1 MRRPDASMSLLTDLQ
16 ADALEPE
23 YRAGSSAKPSRVR
36 LATAI
41 GLVAVLI
48 TVALLQTTRGAG
60 TAAAQRQELLDRV
73 AAAEARQREVADQVT
88 ALDEEIGRLGQQA
101 LGDPDQRARLTELEQ
116 LTGAVAVEGPGI
128 VVEVSDAPGADGTSG
143 LVLDGD
149 LTRLVNGLWT
159 AGAEAISINGRRLT
173 VLTPIRSAGAAIT
186 VDYVSLSP
194 PYRLDVI
201 GDPNRLQ
208 ARFNE
213 TAAAS
218 WWHFL
223 TQNYGVTMSIS
234 QADGD
239 LSLPADSGMTLR
251 HAAAG

>member
-16 ADALEPE
+16 EGALEPE
-23 YRAGSSAKPSRVR
+23 YRAGTGAAPSRLRFAVSI
-36 LATAI
+36 A
-41 GLVAVLI
+41 LVAVLV

-73 AAAEARQREVADQVT
+73 AVAEARQREVADQVA

-101 LGDPDQRARLTELEQ
+101 LGDPDQRARLAELEQ

-149 LTRLVNGLWT
+149 LTRLVNGLWI

-251 HAAAG
+251 HSAAG

>member
-1 MRRPDASMSLLTDLQ
+1 MSLLTDLQ
-16 ADALEPE
+16 EGALEPE
-23 YRAGSSAKPSRVR
+23 YRTVGPTRPSRIR
-36 LATAI
+36 I
-41 GLVAVLI
+41 LVTVALLAVLV

-73 AAAEARQREVADQVT
+73 AAAEAQQREVAANVAQLDQ
-88 ALDEEIGRLGQQA
+88 EIGTLGQLA
-101 LGDPDQRARLTELEQ
+101 LGDPAQRARLTELEQ
-116 LTGAVAVEGPGI
+116 HTGAVAVSGPGI
-128 VVEVSDAPGADGTSG
+128 VVQVSDAPGAADTSG
-143 LVLDGD
+143 TVLDGD
-149 LTRLVNGLWT
+149 LVRLVNGLWA
-159 AGAEAISINGRRLT
+159 AGAEAISINGKRLT

-194 PYRLDVI
+194 PYRLEVI
-201 GDPNRLQ
+201 GDPARLP

-213 TAAAS
+213 TTGAT

-239 LSLPADSGMTLR
+239 LTLPADSGMTLR